1 MVNVEFRN
9 ARTFKPTLD
18 GLKVEATPHT
28 RSMSQEGLTA
38 MRDILSQSGL
48 DARNFEHKVKQ
59 ATAHEAA
66 AEMTAQNPSGP
77 AATPSL
83 TPFKPGR

>member
-1 MVNVEFRN
+1 MVNVEFKN

-18 GLKVEATPHT
+18 GLKTEATPHT
-28 RSMSQEGLTA
+28 RSMSNEGLTA

-66 AEMTAQNPSGP
+66 AEMTAQNTSDPS
-77 AATPSL
+77 AAPSL